1 MTELEKMNPKQAGS
15 TIEDALYAGGE
26 YLNEARC
33 RMTLINHLNG
43 IQSGGEDG
51 LDGIANN

>member
-1 MTELEKMNPKQAGS
+1 MTELEAMSSKQAGS

-43 IQSGGEDG
+43 IQSSREEGW
-51 LDGIANN
+51 DGIANN

>member
-33 RMTLINHLNG
+33 RMILINHLND

-51 LDGIANN
+51 WDGIANN

>member
-1 MTELEKMNPKQAGS
+1 MTELEAMSSKQAGS

-26 YLNEARC
+26 YWNETRS

-43 IQSGGEDG
+43 IQSSREEGW
-51 LDGIANN
+51 DGIANN

>member
-26 YLNEARC
+26 YWDETRA
-33 RMTLINHLNG
+33 RMTLANHLNG
-43 IQSGGEDG
+43 IQSSEKEAW
-51 LDGIANN
+51 DGIANN

>member
-43 IQSGGEDG
+43 IQSSRDEGW
-51 LDGIANN
+51 DGIANN

>member
-33 RMTLINHLNG
+33 RMTLINHLND
-43 IQSGGEDG
+43 IQIGGEDG
-51 LDGIANN
+51 WDGIANN